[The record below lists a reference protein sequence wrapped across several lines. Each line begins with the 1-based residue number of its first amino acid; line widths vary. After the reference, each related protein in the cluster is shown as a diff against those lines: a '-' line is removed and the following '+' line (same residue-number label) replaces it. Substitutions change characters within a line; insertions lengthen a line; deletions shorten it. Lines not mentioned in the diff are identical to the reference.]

1 MAPGEIFH
9 REPFALL
16 MQFIVQTLHRNE
28 RLLAG
33 IAAGRVE
40 GVVLLALHDADLAH
54 RVNAVARPRAEL
66 RVIRIPF
73 AALLGLCAAVRI
85 AAHDVQKKMAAGI

>member
-1 MAPGEIFH
+1 M
-9 REPFALL
+9 LL

-40 GVVLLALHDADLAH
+40 GVVLLALHDAVAH

-66 RVIRIPF
+66 RVICIPF
-73 AALLGLCAAVRI
+73 AVLRGLCAAVRI
-85 AAHDVQKKMAAGI
+85 AAHDVQKKTATEI

>member
-1 MAPGEIFH
+1 M
-9 REPFALL
+9 LL

-33 IAAGRVE
+33 IAAGRME
-40 GVVLLALHDADLAH
+40 DVVLLALHDADLAH

-73 AALLGLCAAVRI
+73 AALLGLRAAVRI
-85 AAHDVQKKMAAGI
+85 AAHDVQKKTAAGI

>member
-1 MAPGEIFH
+1 M
-9 REPFALL
+9 LL

-33 IAAGRVE
+33 IAAGRME

-73 AALLGLCAAVRI
+73 AALCGLRAAVRI
-85 AAHDVQKKMAAGI
+85 AAHDVQKKTAAGI